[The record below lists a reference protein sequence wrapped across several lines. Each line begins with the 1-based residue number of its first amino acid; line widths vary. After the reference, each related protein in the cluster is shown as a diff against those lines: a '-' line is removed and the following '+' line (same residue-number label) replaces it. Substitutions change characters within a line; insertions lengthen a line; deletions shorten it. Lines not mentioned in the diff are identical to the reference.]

1 MAGTT
6 VSTNS
11 SPNSSKGAVFLRRL
25 ASTLLMWGLICAVYL
40 SGRPLGFLA
49 MVGVLGIVAVVE
61 YFRMAAAAKVPCF
74 PRFGVLAAAVYLFIL
89 GALLLRGHAERLY
102 QLDAAAVFLVL
113 SGAFTLQ
120 LRHPLR
126 GLEPILA
133 VGSTLVGFLYVA
145 VFFSFAA
152 RLAIAPPGALPA
164 HGEGGVPGA
173 WLLLWVVAVTKCTDM
188 GAYVVG
194 SMIGRHKMIP
204 HVSPGKTWEGF
215 GGAILFAQLV
225 GCGLFAIP
233 QLGLA
238 SFFGGWSHV
247 LALNLVLALLAV
259 VGDLAE
265 SILKRSFNAKDSGKF
280 LPGIGGSLD
289 LVDSICFTAPAV
301 YFYLLWVAA

>member
-1 MAGTT
+1 MAGTS
-6 VSTNS
+6 VST
-11 SPNSSKGAVFLRRL
+11 NSSKGAVFLRRL
-25 ASTLLMWGLICAVYL
+25 ASTLLMWGLIYAVYL
-40 SGRPLGFLA
+40 TGRPLGFLA
-49 MVGVLGIVAVVE
+49 MVGVLGIVAVLE
-61 YFRMAAAAKVPCF
+61 FFRMAAAAKVPCF
-74 PRFGVLAAAVYLFIL
+74 PRFGVLAALAYLLVL
-89 GALLLRGHAERLY
+89 GWLLFRGHAERLY
-102 QLDAAAVFLVL
+102 QLDVAAVFLVVA
-113 SGAFTLQ
+113 GAFTLQ

-133 VGSTLVGFLYVA
+133 VGSTVVGFLYVA

-152 RLAIAPPGALPA
+152 RLAIAPPGHVSAA
-164 HGEGGVPGA
+164 GGVGVPGA

-194 SMIGRHKMIP
+194 SLIGRHKMIP

-238 SFFGGWSHV
+238 TFFGGWAHV
-247 LALNLVLALLAV
+247 VALNGLLALLAV

-265 SILKRSFNAKDSGKF
+265 SIIKRSFSAKDSGRF

-289 LVDSICFTAPAV
+289 LIDSICFTAPAV
-301 YFYLLWVAA
+301 FFYLLWVAA